1 MKITHA
7 IRNGLFVYAGIIAV
21 FLSLSYL
28 YPTLGYIAFAL
39 CVVFAISATVYY
51 FWIRPAKYKKWLKEV
66 YYKPFRLQGGT
77 IAMYIQVC
85 PLLKDNTVLRFDAY
99 SDRRRIESY
108 KVKWVDEEEG
118 FYVFEE
124 SDSDA
129 EKADRSPKRFLV
141 DSYRLL
147 DMAERQTYYRK
158 KR

>member
-1 MKITHA
+1 
-7 IRNGLFVYAGIIAV
+7 
-21 FLSLSYL
+21 
-28 YPTLGYIAFAL
+28 
-39 CVVFAISATVYY
+39 
-51 FWIRPAKYKKWLKEV
+51 
-66 YYKPFRLQGGT
+66 
-77 IAMYIQVC
+77 MYIQVC